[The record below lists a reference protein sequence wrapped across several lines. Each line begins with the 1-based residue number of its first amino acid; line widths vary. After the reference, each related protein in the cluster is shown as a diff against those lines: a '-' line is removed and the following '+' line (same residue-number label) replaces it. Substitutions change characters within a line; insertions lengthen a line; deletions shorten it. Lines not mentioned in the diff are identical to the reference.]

1 MKNKEIQKDILI
13 SAFEFENK
21 FSSAARANVANQT
34 TYITKSLFVICGYE
48 VELYNTYLNY
58 SIAEWI
64 NQYGFELFFDI
75 MEKEYRDGAIVK
87 YDLDMQRFLEERK
100 KGLKRMKT
108 LEKLFHEFESSQT
121 SQKNNNKDE
130 DPKKSIE

>member
-21 FSSAARANVANQT
+21 FPSAARANLTNPY
-34 TYITKSLFVICGYE
+34 TYIVKSWFVICGYE

-75 MEKEYRDGAIVK
+75 MEKEYRNGAIVK

-100 KGLKRMKT
+100 KGLKRMKS
-108 LEKLFHEFESSQT
+108 LEKLFHGFESSQT
-121 SQKNNNKDE
+121 LQKNNNKDA
-130 DPKKSIE
+130 DPKKSIK